1 MKKEASVT
9 NKEVK
14 KVNSKDDSIKKYQKP
29 IKLSEVS
36 FEQMALRGKK
46 TPVIGKLLWMLERSF
61 EIVYVGPSHLQ
72 MWMKFINY
80 DI

>member
-1 MKKEASVT
+1 MAKKGSLEVKKEASVT

-46 TPVIGKLLWMLERSF
+46 TPVIGKST
-61 EIVYVGPSHLQ
+61 S
-72 MWMKFINY
+72 
-80 DI
+80 